1 MIKNLQKFMKYY
13 KDLVKMNKMD
23 KKNVIKLFTLF
34 FYFLLSLSFLK
45 AFDVYFLNKTLEIDK
60 ESTLIINATDYNG
73 KVRGII
79 NFGNFIIKI
88 ECAYLN
94 HNILKYNI
102 IPTTN
107 KGFVYL
113 ELENGTIINKQYE
126 IKGNKT
132 KTGPLRIFYIEEK
145 SCVFSTSKTQKDE
158 SNKKETNV
166 KNGNEKEGNEIEIV
180 KEKTNYWIFLL
191 IMIIVLLAIF
201 LVSFYFYKLGRIE
214 EKLEQKIDVEIKKIP
229 KELELIK
236 KEEDYKK
243 KAFKLY
249 NYLKKLEG
257 SKNDLKIKEILDKL
271 YFYSF
276 KKELNEKERNYI
288 DEILNKI
295 ERGEIN
301 V

>member
-1 MIKNLQKFMKYY
+1 MNLKMKKIKVFT
-13 KDLVKMNKMD
+13 
-23 KKNVIKLFTLF
+23 TLF
-34 FYFLLSLSFLK
+34 FSFLLLFPLIK
-45 AFDVYFLNKTLEIDK
+45 AFNVYFLNNTLEIDK
-60 ESTLIINATDYNG
+60 ENTLVINATDYSG
-73 KVRGII
+73 KIRGII

-88 ECAYLN
+88 ECAYLD

-102 IPTTN
+102 LPTTN

-145 SCVFSTSKTQKDE
+145 SCVFSSNPNINTQVNNNQ
-158 SNKKETNV
+158 NKKLPNKERI
-166 KNGNEKEGNEIEIV
+166 NENDVEII
-180 KEKTNYWIFLL
+180 KEKHNYWPIFL
-191 IMIIVLLAIF
+191 IAGIISLAIF
-201 LVSFYFYKLGRIE
+201 LISFYFYKLGRIE

-229 KELELIK
+229 KEVELIM

-249 NYLKKLEG
+249 NYLRKLNS
-257 SKNDLKIKEILDKL
+257 SKNDLKIKEVLDKL

-276 KKELNEKERNYI
+276 KKELNEEEKNYI